1 MKALSRQSRD
11 LIALAIKCFS
21 ANTYFINS
29 KIISNVS
36 SSISSEKSQKEEK
49 VTSMSDLLLELEFLK
64 KELYSTRSKLLYGP
78 KDKLIYV
85 ATFTKNGILIRPKR
99 VYIRK
104 TKSCAINRIL
114 QNIKRFVTMIFRVIK
129 H

>member
-1 MKALSRQSRD
+1 MFKPVLESGKMLRV
-11 LIALAIKCFS
+11 
-21 ANTYFINS
+21 FI
-29 KIISNVS
+29 
-36 SSISSEKSQKEEK
+36 
-49 VTSMSDLLLELEFLK
+49 LLLLLTMTASFAPFMSSGNQNLK